1 MEIDQITER
10 VIAGAIE
17 VHRRLGPG
25 LLESAYETC
34 LASELLRRGLSVER
48 QRPVAVI
55 YRDEYM
61 DAGYRLD
68 LFVNSQV
75 IVEVKAVAKLDRIHV
90 AQVITYLKLSGARVG
105 LLINF
110 NVERLTDG
118 LRRVLLNFEETTRR
132 PRRPRR

>member
-10 VIAGAIE
+10 IIAGAIE

-34 LASELLRRGLSVER
+34 LTSELVRRGLTVER
-48 QRPVAVI
+48 QRPVAVV
-55 YRDEYM
+55 YRDEYLE
-61 DAGYRLD
+61 AGYRLD
-68 LFVNSQV
+68 LFVNKQV
-75 IVEVKAVAKLDRIHV
+75 VVEVKAVAKLDRIHV

-110 NVERLTDG
+110 NVELLRDG
-118 LRRVLLNFEETTRR
+118 LRRIVLDYDEPARR
-132 PRRPRR
+132 PRR

>member
-1 MEIDQITER
+1 METDRITE
-10 VIAGAIE
+10 VIIGAAVE
-17 VHRRLGPG
+17 VHRRLRPG

-34 LASELLRRGLSVER
+34 LASELVRRGLTVER

-55 YRDEYM
+55 YRGQYLE
-61 DAGYRLD
+61 AGYRLD
-68 LFVNSQV
+68 LFVNKQV
-75 IVEVKAVAKLDRIHV
+75 VVEVKAVAKLERIHV

-110 NVERLTDG
+110 NVELLRDG
-118 LRRVLLNFEETTRR
+118 LRRVVLDFDEPARR